1 MHALLLALALLGSN
15 AEPPATTNIPALPA
29 VPAAAPAA
37 SAAQDPGPS
46 SDPYRIHAGDQLAV
60 EVFGDQSLSHTV
72 TVLSGGDIFYPLV
85 GRIHLDG
92 MTPDQA
98 AAAVGI
104 ALRKYVRQP
113 IVNVSVLA
121 QGPIDVLVLGD
132 VKNPGKYLLPATS
145 RVSDALAAAGGLA
158 PTDGDF
164 PVARVQSVAGD
175 TAQVPLQKLLH
186 DGDTAVDMR
195 LANGST
201 LYVPAPATF
210 TIEVLGAVDKPGEV
224 TLHEGDKLAMAVAKA
239 GASPNTNPDFN
250 NIEVKRTLPDGTS
263 QTYTVN
269 LYATL
274 KNGNVSQD
282 LTMAKGD
289 IVFVPQSKK
298 PFSAGGIWGIFTSLF
313 LLFK

>member
-1 MHALLLALALLGSN
+1 M
-15 AEPPATTNIPALPA
+15 
-29 VPAAAPAA
+29 
-37 SAAQDPGPS
+37 
-46 SDPYRIHAGDQLAV
+46 
-60 EVFGDQSLSHTV
+60 SHTV

-85 GRIHLDG
+85 GRVHLDG
-92 MTPDQA
+92 LTPDQA
-98 AAAVGI
+98 AAAVGA

-113 IVNVSVLA
+113 IVTISVIA

-164 PVARVQSVAGD
+164 PIARVQSVTGD

-201 LYVPAPATF
+201 LYVPAPTIF
-210 TIEVLGAVDKPGEV
+210 TVEVLGAVDRPGEIP
-224 TLHEGDKLAMAVAKA
+224 LHEGDKLAMAIAKA
-239 GASPNTNPDFN
+239 GVSPQTNPDLN
-250 NIEVKRTLPDGTS
+250 RIEVKRSLADGTAK
-263 QTYTVN
+263 TYTVN
-269 LYATL
+269 LYDTL

-289 IVFVPQSKK
+289 IVFVPQAKK
-298 PFSAGGIWGIFTSLF
+298 PQAAGIWGLLAPF
-313 LLFK
+313 LLLVK

>member
-1 MHALLLALALLGSN
+1 
-15 AEPPATTNIPALPA
+15 
-29 VPAAAPAA
+29 V
-37 SAAQDPGPS
+37 QDPGPS
-46 SDPYRIHAGDQLAV
+46 SDPYRIHAGDQLGV
-60 EVFGDQSLSHTV
+60 EVFGDASLSHTV

-92 MTPDQA
+92 LTPDQA
-98 AAAVGI
+98 AAAIGV

-113 IVNVSVLA
+113 IVTVSVIA

-164 PVARVQSVAGD
+164 PVARVQSMAGD
-175 TAQVPLQKLLH
+175 TTQVPLQKLLH
-186 DGDTAVDMR
+186 DGDTAIDMR

-201 LYVPAPATF
+201 LYVPAPTIF
-210 TIEVLGAVDKPGEV
+210 TVEVLGAVDRPGEIS
-224 TLHEGDKLAMAVAKA
+224 LHEGDKLAMAIAKA
-239 GASPNTNPDFN
+239 GASPTTNPDLN
-250 NIEVKRTLPDGTS
+250 RIQVKRTLPDGNIK
-263 QTYTVN
+263 TYTIN

-274 KNGNVSQD
+274 QSSDISQD

-289 IVFVPQSKK
+289 IVYVPQAHK
-298 PFSAGGIWGIFTSLF
+298 PQAAGIWGLLAPF
-313 LLFK
+313 LLLVK